1 MSGRDVRPVAE
12 EAREPVLR
20 ALVEC
25 GFLFSARDFT
35 PDRKREDAEATVRLT
50 AKAEAW
56 VRAAGRRAIPVI
68 ESTLQVSLPRVK
80 LSPVANPEFDFD
92 AAGMQESLTA
102 VRRYTD
108 LVAFRYAYSQPVV
121 AAVVFADELEGDR
134 REAVFRKFDE
144 AVLDFRRFS
153 STVRAGLGKVR
164 LSVTGI
170 ILWCFERSEYAREF
184 EDREKDRL
192 RAMHFWKK
200 ANALSWSVD
209 LQDGRLTKHKGLPWI
224 LDSVFDAT
232 RFRACLAAGPPPL
245 VPPPLPPRLPDR
257 SG

>member
-1 MSGRDVRPVAE
+1 MRERDVRLGADDL
-12 EAREPVLR
+12 ARERVLR

-35 PDRKREDAEATVRLT
+35 PDRKREDAEATARLT
-50 AKAEAW
+50 AKTEGW
-56 VRAAGRRAIPVI
+56 MRAAGRYAIPVV
-68 ESTLQVSLPRVK
+68 ESALNVNLPRVK
-80 LSPVANPEFDFD
+80 LRPAANPEFDFD
-92 AAGMQESLTA
+92 AAGVQESLSA

-121 AAVVFADELEGDR
+121 AAVVFADDLEDDR
-134 REAVFRKFDE
+134 RGAAFRKFDE

-153 STVRAGLGKVR
+153 SHIRAGFGKVR

-170 ILWCFERSEYAREF
+170 ILWCFQRSRHAREF
-184 EDREKDRL
+184 EQRQKERL

-209 LQDGRLTKHKGLPWI
+209 LQDGRLIKHKGMPWI

-232 RFRACLAAGPPPL
+232 RFRACLAAVAPPAL
-245 VPPPLPPRLPDR
+245 PPPLPGRLN
-257 SG
+257 